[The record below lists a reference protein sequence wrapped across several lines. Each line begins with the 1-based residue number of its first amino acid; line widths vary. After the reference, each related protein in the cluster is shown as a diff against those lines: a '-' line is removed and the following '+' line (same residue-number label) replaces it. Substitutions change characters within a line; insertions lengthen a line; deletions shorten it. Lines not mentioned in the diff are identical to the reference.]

1 MLQPKDTL
9 AEWIQKQ
16 DPYILCYK
24 WQLDQKLEAK
34 RNEFCRASGWS
45 VTLLIFKVWP
55 SNTAF
60 GLLYFNQSYLWTQP
74 TLVHVSQIPEVSRA
88 LPANWL
94 FAHLYHFS
102 RYHRLKIS
110 SPFQLIRF
118 FYLSKIC
125 GFFFCFSFVFPQS
138 SNGQND
144 CLSSGYLQLWL
155 SAVHSARKRKTWK
168 KAHLHF
174 LKDTSW
180 KSHMTCS
187 WLLIA

>member
-16 DPYILCYK
+16 DPYISCYK

-74 TLVHVSQIPEVSRA
+74 TLVHVSQIPEVSGA

-110 SPFQLIRF
+110 SPFQLIWF

-125 GFFFCFSFVFPQS
+125 GFFFVFPLFFH
-138 SNGQND
+138 D
-144 CLSSGYLQLWL
+144 LLMVKMTAWALATCSSGCLQ
-155 SAVHSARKRKTWK
+155 SIQQERGRHEK
-168 KAHLHF
+168 KPIF
-174 LKDTSW
+174 
-180 KSHMTCS
+180 
-187 WLLIA
+187 IF